1 VKPALP
7 TLVESN
13 LRCGAGGRTNR
24 GVKLSPL
31 DVQQQQFRSV
41 FWGFDGKEVDAF
53 LDVVAKELEG
63 LIRDN
68 KSLREELARR
78 DSELQSFK
86 EREQNLK
93 ETMLTATRITEDI
106 KQNARK
112 EAEIVV
118 AQAEGQAEQIVQNAH
133 SRLSRV
139 LEDLDEL
146 KRQKTQFEETLRS
159 MIQTHMKLLD
169 AMTDRETTG
178 ELLAMV
184 SRLERKRP
192 QSEINGGEDLL
203 DPRGHSAG

>member
-1 VKPALP
+1 MQCWTA
-7 TLVESN
+7 
-13 LRCGAGGRTNR
+13 GRTNQ
-24 GVKLSPL
+24 GVKLSPI
-31 DVQQQQFRSV
+31 DVQQQKFRSV
-41 FWGFDGKEVDAF
+41 LWGFDGKEVDAF

-78 DSELQSFK
+78 DSELQSFR

-169 AMTDRETTG
+169 AMTDRESTG

>member
-1 VKPALP
+1 
-7 TLVESN
+7 
-13 LRCGAGGRTNR
+13 
-24 GVKLSPL
+24 VKLSPI
-31 DVQQQQFRSV
+31 DVQQQKFRSV
-41 FWGFDGKEVDAF
+41 LWGFDGKEVDAF

-78 DSELQSFK
+78 DSELQSFR

-169 AMTDRETTG
+169 AMTDRESTG